1 MVIYFQKHRFFVF
14 ILLLIFGYLASWGV
28 INAAE
33 IPKSQIQVQLSFAPL
48 VRQTGPAVVNI
59 FAKIESQ
66 RENISPL
73 FGDPFFRKFFGDVFS
88 EKPRKQSQQALG
100 SGVIVDEAGLVVT
113 NNHVINNAS
122 EIRVVLSDRRQF
134 KAKIL
139 LTNEQTDLA
148 ILKIDVDQE
157 KLPFIKMRDSDT
169 VNVGDLVLA
178 IGNPFGVGQTVTSGI
193 ISALARTAVGITDYS
208 FFIQTDASI
217 NPGNSGGAL
226 IAMDGTLIGINT
238 AIFSNKGNSGGSIG
252 IGFAVP
258 SNMVRTVV
266 KAAKKGKLILPW
278 LGATGQTVNSDL
290 SAEFGLDKP
299 IGVVVNNIFSD
310 SPADDAGL
318 IIGDVIIAIGE
329 KTITDTDA
337 LRYRIATLPLG
348 ETTVAKFLRKGK
360 IRNTRIKLEEP
371 PNLPKPNILDISGNN
386 PFNGARVANLSP
398 AFALKEKLD
407 DMQLGVIVLGQ
418 RRGSIADNL
427 GLQRGDILLKINGR
441 SIETVHDIRKA
452 LRKQRSKWKI
462 TIRRGSRILNTE
474 IPG

>member
-33 IPKSQIQVQLSFAPL
+33 IPKSQIQVELSFAPL

-238 AIFSNKGNSGGSIG
+238 AIFSNKGNSGGSVG
-252 IGFAVP
+252 IGFAG
-258 SNMVRTVV
+258 TV
-266 KAAKKGKLILPW
+266 
-278 LGATGQTVNSDL
+278 
-290 SAEFGLDKP
+290 
-299 IGVVVNNIFSD
+299 
-310 SPADDAGL
+310 
-318 IIGDVIIAIGE
+318 
-329 KTITDTDA
+329 
-337 LRYRIATLPLG
+337 
-348 ETTVAKFLRKGK
+348 
-360 IRNTRIKLEEP
+360 
-371 PNLPKPNILDISGNN
+371 
-386 PFNGARVANLSP
+386 
-398 AFALKEKLD
+398 
-407 DMQLGVIVLGQ
+407 
-418 RRGSIADNL
+418 
-427 GLQRGDILLKINGR
+427 
-441 SIETVHDIRKA
+441 
-452 LRKQRSKWKI
+452 
-462 TIRRGSRILNTE
+462 
-474 IPG
+474 